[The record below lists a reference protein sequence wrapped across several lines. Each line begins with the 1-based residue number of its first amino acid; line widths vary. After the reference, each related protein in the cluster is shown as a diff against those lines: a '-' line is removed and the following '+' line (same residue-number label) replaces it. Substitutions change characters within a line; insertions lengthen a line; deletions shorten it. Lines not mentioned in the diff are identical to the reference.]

1 MFEDSTFES
10 SGMIHTRSRAWMFAT
25 FLFNSGILLAL
36 LMIPLLYPEA
46 LPQLMNTIMMVAP
59 VPQVQ
64 PPQLP
69 ASRQIPVRMNQ
80 ASEVMDRQLRAPRLI
95 PTTPY
100 IPDKPEA
107 QSPGP
112 IAEWNTAPSGRNLS
126 VFREHKAPAVRAAS
140 QPPARVSGGVMDG
153 LLVDKVMPVYPPLAR
168 ATGVEG
174 TVVLQ
179 ATISKTGR
187 IENLRVVS
195 GPELLQKAALE
206 AVSRWRYRPYLLNG
220 EPVEVE
226 TTINVNFTMH

>member
-10 SGMIHTRSRAWMFAT
+10 SGKIHTRSRAWMIAT
-25 FLFNSGILLAL
+25 FVFNSVILLAL
-36 LMIPLLYPEA
+36 VLIPLLYPEA
-46 LPQLMNTIMMVAP
+46 LPQLMKTVMMVMP
-59 VPQVQ
+59 VSQPQ
-64 PPQLP
+64 PPQP
-69 ASRQIPVRMNQ
+69 PPPRQPVRINH
-80 ASEVMDRQLRAPRLI
+80 ASEIMDRQLRAPRLI

-100 IPDKPEA
+100 IPDKPES

-112 IAEWNTAPSGRNLS
+112 IAEWNAAPSGRNLR
-126 VFREHKAPAVRAAS
+126 VFGEHKAPAVHATS

-153 LLVDKVMPVYPPLAR
+153 LLVGKVIPVYPPLAR

-179 ATISKTGR
+179 ATISKTGT

-195 GPELLQKAALE
+195 GPELLRNAAKD

>member
-10 SGMIHTRSRAWMFAT
+10 SGKIHTRSRAWMIAT
-25 FLFNSGILLAL
+25 FVFNSVILLAL
-36 LMIPLLYPEA
+36 VLIPLFYPEA

-59 VPQVQ
+59 APQPQ
-64 PPQLP
+64 PPQP
-69 ASRQIPVRMNQ
+69 PPPRQPVRMNQ
-80 ASEVMDRQLRAPRLI
+80 ALETMNRQLRAPRLI

-100 IPDKPEA
+100 IPDKPES

-112 IAEWNTAPSGRNLS
+112 IAEWNTAPSGRNLRI
-126 VFREHKAPAVRAAS
+126 FREHQRPAVRAAS

-153 LLVDKVMPVYPPLAR
+153 LLIGKVMPVYPPLAR
-168 ATGVEG
+168 AMGMEG

-179 ATISKTGR
+179 ATISKTGT

-195 GPELLQKAALE
+195 GPELLRKAAMD